1 MPAPSFDLP
10 TKPEIPTREQIAPPI
25 RSQTVLSVG
34 ERVKKRD
41 GSDPKDSDARV
52 PYTTKTT
59 PTTRNAM
66 DKALFMR
73 PSPVEAQNACVRLD
87 SSRGKEV
94 TGPAEIMRV

>member
-10 TKPEIPTREQIAPPI
+10 TKPEIPTTEQIAPPI

-73 PSPVEAQNACVRLD
+73 PSPVEAQNAYVRLG